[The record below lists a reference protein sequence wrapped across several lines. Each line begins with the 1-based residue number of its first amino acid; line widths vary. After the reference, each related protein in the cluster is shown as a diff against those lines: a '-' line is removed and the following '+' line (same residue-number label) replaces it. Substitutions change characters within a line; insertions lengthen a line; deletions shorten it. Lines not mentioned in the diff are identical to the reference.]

1 MIIGILRW
9 ICGYVS
15 FRVTGG
21 FPEKFLNSVV
31 KENINLW
38 DLKRINGDLYAK
50 ILISDYKFLH
60 KKARKSN
67 SKIKIRKKYGWP
79 LIVFKYKKRIGL
91 VIGAALF
98 AGIMCISS
106 LFIWNINVTGN
117 ERISTDEILTV
128 MNDFGVNIGSKKSN
142 IDSRLLKQAVMS
154 RVKDISWISINTKGS
169 CLNISIKEKVISP
182 DMISEGNACN
192 IVAKSEG
199 QIERLEVY
207 KGTPCVKE
215 GDAVLEGQILIT
227 GVKQTDDGNTSFSE
241 SSGKVFAVTK
251 HYISESIKLNQLN
264 AVDTGK
270 IIKKYRMKICGKEF
284 PLNPWHNVDEQ
295 YRVETLSRKIR
306 IFGIEIPIN
315 IYEDLC
321 YYQECEEKYLNLD
334 EAEIILNRNI
344 EEREKNE
351 LSNCRIISKSIES
364 HEQGNEYIHDVTYTC
379 IKDIAEK
386 KDISFE

>member
-9 ICGYVS
+9 IWGYVS

-31 KENINLW
+31 KDNINLW

-67 SKIKIRKKYGWP
+67 SKIRIRKKYGWP
-79 LIVFKYKKRIGL
+79 IIAFKYKKRMGL
-91 VIGAALF
+91 IIGALVF
-98 AGIMCISS
+98 ASIIYISS

-128 MNDFGVNIGSKKSN
+128 MKDFGVNIGSKKSD

-169 CLNISIKEKVISP
+169 CLNISIKEKVVSP
-182 DMISEGNACN
+182 DMVSEGNACN
-192 IVAKSEG
+192 IIAKSEG

-227 GVKQTDDGNTSFSE
+227 GVKQTDDGNTTFSE
-241 SSGKVFAVTK
+241 SSGKVFAITK
-251 HYISESIKLNQLN
+251 HHISESIQLNQLN
-264 AVDTGK
+264 ATDTGK
-270 IIKKYRMKICGKEF
+270 IIKKYKIEIFGKEL
-284 PLNPWHNVDEQ
+284 PLNPWHNIDEQ
-295 YRVETLSRKIR
+295 YRVESLNKNLR
-306 IFGIEIPIN
+306 IFGIEFPIV

-321 YYQECEEKYLNLD
+321 YYQDCEEKYLNLE
-334 EAEIILNRNI
+334 EAEIILNKNI

-351 LSNCRIISKSIES
+351 LSNCKIISKNIES
-364 HEQGNEYIHDVTYTC
+364 HQQENEYIFNVTYTC
-379 IKDIAEK
+379 VKDIAEK